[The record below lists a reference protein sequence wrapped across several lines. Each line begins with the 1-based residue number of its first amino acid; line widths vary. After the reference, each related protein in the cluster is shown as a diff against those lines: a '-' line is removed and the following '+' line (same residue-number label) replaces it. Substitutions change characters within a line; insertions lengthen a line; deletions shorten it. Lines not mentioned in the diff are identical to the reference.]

1 MAKQKFERTKPHVNV
16 GTIGHVDHGKTTLT
30 AAITICLSKVGHA
43 QVMAYD
49 QIDKAPEEKARGIT
63 INTAHVEYETAKR
76 HYAHVDCP
84 GHADYVKNMI
94 TGAAQMDGA
103 ILVVSAPDGPMPQ
116 TREHILLARQVGVPY
131 IVVFLNKTD
140 MMDDP
145 ELLEL
150 VEMEIRELL
159 NTYEFPGDDIP
170 LVKGSALKALEYVQN
185 GGTDVKNA
193 PETACIFELM
203 DAVDS
208 YIPEPQRATDQPFL
222 MPVEDV
228 FSITGRGTVA
238 TGRVE
243 RGTVKVSDTVEL
255 VGLREDKRQ
264 IVVTGV
270 EMFRKLL
277 DQAVAGDNI
286 GLLLR
291 GVQRNEIE
299 RGQVLAKPG
308 TIHPHTHFNS
318 EVYVLTKEE
327 GGRHTPFF
335 RGYRPQFYFR
345 TTDVTGVAH
354 LPEGVEMVMP
364 GDNITMDIELIT
376 PIAIEEGLRFA
387 IREGGRT
394 VGSGVVTGINE

>member
-1 MAKQKFERTKPHVNV
+1 MAKQKFERTKPHVNI

-30 AAITICLSKVGHA
+30 AAITMVLAKYGKA
-43 QVMAYD
+43 QAMRYD
-49 QIDKAPEEKARGIT
+49 EIDKAPEEKARGIT
-63 INTAHVEYETAKR
+63 INTAHVEYETDKR

-103 ILVVSAPDGPMPQ
+103 ILVVSAADGPMPQ
-116 TREHILLARQVGVPY
+116 TREHILLARQVNVPY
-131 IVVFLNKTD
+131 IVVFMNKTD
-140 MMDDP
+140 QVDDP

-150 VEMEIRELL
+150 VEMEIRDLL
-159 NTYEFPGDDIP
+159 STYKFPGDEIP
-170 LVKGSALKALEYVQN
+170 IIKGSALQALEYMNN
-185 GGTDVKNA
+185 GGEDVANA
-193 PETACIFELM
+193 PECKCIFELM

-208 YIPEPQRATDQPFL
+208 YIPTPERDVDKPFL

-243 RGTVKVSDTVEL
+243 RGTVKVGDTVEI
-255 VGLREDKRQ
+255 VGLMEKSRPT
-264 IVVTGV
+264 VVTGV

-277 DQAVAGDNI
+277 DFAQTGDNI
-286 GLLLR
+286 GALLR

-308 TIHPHTHFNS
+308 SIHPHTHFRG

-335 RGYRPQFYFR
+335 NGYRPQFYFR
-345 TTDVTGVAH
+345 TTDITGNIE

-364 GDNITMDIELIT
+364 GDNVQMTIKLIN

-394 VGSGVVTGINE
+394 VGSGVVSSIIE

>member
-1 MAKQKFERTKPHVNV
+1 MAKEKFERNKPHVNI
-16 GTIGHVDHGKTTLT
+16 GTIGHVDHGKTSLT
-30 AAITICLSKVGHA
+30 AAITKVLALKGQA
-43 QVMAYD
+43 QYEAYD
-49 QIDKAPEEKARGIT
+49 MIDKAPEERERGIT
-63 INTAHVEYETAKR
+63 ISTAHVEYETDAR

-103 ILVVSAPDGPMPQ
+103 ILVVSAADGPMPQ
-116 TREHILLARQVGVPY
+116 TKEHILLSRQVGVPY
-131 IVVFLNKTD
+131 IVVFLNKAD
-140 MMDDP
+140 QVDDP

-150 VEMEIRELL
+150 VEMEVRDLL
-159 NTYEFPGDDIP
+159 SEYEFPGDDTPI
-170 LVKGSALKALEYVQN
+170 VTGSALQALECAS
-185 GGTDVKNA
+185 DDINA
-193 PETACIFELM
+193 PEYAPILALM
-203 DAVDS
+203 DEVDA
-208 YIPEPQRATDQPFL
+208 YIPSPERGTDLPFL

-243 RGTVKVSDTVEL
+243 RGTLKVSEEVEI
-255 VGLREDKRQ
+255 VGLTEESRKV
-264 IVVTGV
+264 VVTGI

-277 DQAVAGDNI
+277 DQAEAGDNI
-286 GLLLR
+286 GALLR

-308 TIHPHTHFNS
+308 TITPHTTFKG

-335 RGYRPQFYFR
+335 NNYRPQFYFR
-345 TTDVTGVAH
+345 TTDVTGVVK
-354 LPEGVEMVMP
+354 LPEGIEMCMP
-364 GDNITMDIELIT
+364 GDNVSIDVELIT

-394 VGSGVVTGINE
+394 VGSGVVSSINK

>member
-1 MAKQKFERTKPHVNV
+1 MAKEKFERNKPHVNI
-16 GTIGHVDHGKTTLT
+16 GTIGHVDHGKTSLT
-30 AAITICLSKVGHA
+30 AAITKVLAMKGQA
-43 QVMAYD
+43 QYEAYD
-49 QIDKAPEEKARGIT
+49 QIDKAPEERERGIT
-63 INTAHVEYETAKR
+63 ISTAHVEYETDKR

-103 ILVVSAPDGPMPQ
+103 ILVVSAADGPMPQ
-116 TREHILLARQVGVPY
+116 TREHILLSRQVGVPY
-131 IVVFLNKTD
+131 IVVFMNKKD
-140 MMDDP
+140 QVDDP

-159 NTYEFPGDDIP
+159 NEYEFPGDEIP
-170 LVKGSALKALEYVQN
+170 IIAGSALQALESTS
-185 GGTDVKNA
+185 TDPNDEVYK
-193 PETACIFELM
+193 PILDLM
-203 DAVDS
+203 DAVDN
-208 YIPEPQRATDQPFL
+208 YIPTPDRKADLPFL

-243 RGTVKVSDTVEL
+243 RGQLKLNEEVEI
-255 VGLREDKRQ
+255 VGLTDEARKV
-264 IVVTGV
+264 VVTGS

-277 DQAVAGDNI
+277 DYAEAGDNV
-286 GLLLR
+286 GVLLR
-291 GVQRNEIE
+291 GVQRNEIQ

-308 TIHPHTHFNS
+308 SIHPHTKFKG
-318 EVYVLTKEE
+318 EVYVLTKDE

-335 RGYRPQFYFR
+335 NNYRPQFYFR
-345 TTDVTGVAH
+345 TTDVTGVIS
-354 LPEGVEMVMP
+354 LPEGVEMCMP
-364 GDNITMDIELIT
+364 GDNVTMDVELIT

-394 VGSGVVTGINE
+394 VGSGVVTAINA